1 MLGHA
6 DAHTR
11 HRDERGQDRVPLP
24 QEVEAHKRG
33 VQELPLD
40 EDRACVD
47 PLEREV
53 VRELNGEHAQ
63 GRGSGERGQRD
74 EDRDHAVRGPV
85 RGRRGEHQP
94 ARRGTAREREV
105 RRREARDV
113 EDDDRHERE
122 RPLVRLDQALRR
134 PREDERLN
142 AGEEHRPH
150 DIARIKFFWQ

>member
-63 GRGSGERGQRD
+63 GRGGGERGQRD
-74 EDRDHAVRGPV
+74 EDRDHAVSGPV

-94 ARRGTAREREV
+94 ARRGTA
-105 RRREARDV
+105 
-113 EDDDRHERE
+113 
-122 RPLVRLDQALRR
+122 
-134 PREDERLN
+134 
-142 AGEEHRPH
+142 
-150 DIARIKFFWQ
+150 